1 MWGDFADSS
10 SGVTSNLGYVEEGNI
25 KKFKFTT
32 QAQRVRFLT
41 EDIDVEQVMSE
52 QKMSREEAVDY
63 INRTIG
69 REKWLAPKSFWEH
82 SIKSIPNQRF
92 FSTVAC
98 VGKTGCLCCAENE
111 KARAQGVTENK
122 MLPYPVR
129 KRFVCPAYVYDLKM
143 VLYVIGAEDFF
154 SSIAKYIEK
163 NGSDVDFELSKEGKG
178 FDTTY
183 IAFFLGKATEK
194 LPDVKVIAP
203 ADIDLFCGE
212 EEARRRMTGGTSK
225 PKSPVHGEEP
235 RRTPTA
241 EEDRE
246 FDRKFDEMAKATTDE
261 KPSVDPS
268 GVFKMPF
275 GTHKGKTFA
284 EIEQIDGRD
293 YIKFLSENSVGTVQI
308 EAEKYLNK

>member
-41 EDIDVEQVMSE
+41 EDVNVKQDISE

-143 VLYVIGAEDFF
+143 VLYVVGAEDFF
-154 SSIAKYIEK
+154 SSVAKYIEK
-163 NGSDVDFELSKEGKG
+163 NGSDIDFELSKEGKG

-183 IAFFLGKATEK
+183 SAFFLGKATEK
-194 LPDVKVIAP
+194 LPDLKVIAP

-235 RRTPTA
+235 RTRPTA

-246 FDRKFDEMAKATTDE
+246 TDRKFDNMKNVE
-261 KPSVDPS
+261 PSPKTE
-268 GVFKMPF
+268 GGEFKIPF

>member
-10 SGVTSNLGYVEEGNI
+10 SGVTSDLGYIEEGNI
-25 KKFKFTT
+25 KKFKFTET
-32 QAQRVRFLT
+32 AQKVRFLT
-41 EDIDVEQVMSE
+41 EDVDVEQVMAE

-98 VGKTGCLCCAENE
+98 IGKTGCLCCAENE

-163 NGSDVDFELSKEGKG
+163 NGSDVDFELSKKGKG

-183 IAFFLGKATEK
+183 SAFFLGKATEK
-194 LPDVKVIAP
+194 LPDIEVIAP
-203 ADIDLFCGE
+203 ADVDLFCGE
-212 EEARRRMTGGTSK
+212 EEARRRMTVGTSK
-225 PKSPVHGEEP
+225 SRSPVHGEES
-235 RRTPTA
+235 RI
-241 EEDRE
+241 
-246 FDRKFDEMAKATTDE
+246 TTDSNFNNMKNIE
-261 KPSVDPS
+261 PSPKAE
-268 GVFKMPF
+268 GGEFKMPF

>member
-41 EDIDVEQVMSE
+41 EDVDVEQIMSE

-154 SSIAKYIEK
+154 SSVAKYIEK
-163 NGSDVDFELSKEGKG
+163 NGSDIDFELSKEGKG

-183 IAFFLGKATEK
+183 SAFFLGKATEK
-194 LPDVKVIAP
+194 LPDLKVIAP

-212 EEARRRMTGGTSK
+212 EEARRRMTGGISK
-225 PKSPVHGEEP
+225 SKSPVHGEEP
-235 RRTPTA
+235 RRMPTA

-246 FDRKFDEMAKATTDE
+246 TDRKFDNMKDAEPSPKAE
-261 KPSVDPS
+261 
-268 GVFKMPF
+268 GGEFKMPF

-293 YIKFLSENSVGTVQI
+293 YIKFLSENSVGIVQI

>member
-154 SSIAKYIEK
+154 SSVAKYIEK
-163 NGSDVDFELSKEGKG
+163 NGSDIDFELSKEGKG

-183 IAFFLGKATEK
+183 SAFFLGKATEK
-194 LPDVKVIAP
+194 LPDLKVIAP

-212 EEARRRMTGGTSK
+212 EEARRKMTGGVSK
-225 PKSPVHGEEP
+225 PKSSVYGEEP
-235 RRTPTA
+235 TRIPTA

-246 FDRKFDEMAKATTDE
+246 FDRKFGNMKDVEPSPKAE
-261 KPSVDPS
+261 
-268 GVFKMPF
+268 GGEFKMPF

-293 YIKFLSENSVGTVQI
+293 YIKFLSENSAGTVQI

>member
-122 MLPYPVR
+122 MRPYPVR

-154 SSIAKYIEK
+154 SSVAKYIEK
-163 NGSDVDFELSKEGKG
+163 NGSDIDFELSKEGKG

-183 IAFFLGKATEK
+183 SAFFLGKATEK
-194 LPDVKVIAP
+194 LPDLKVIAP

-212 EEARRRMTGGTSK
+212 EEARRRMTGGVSK

-235 RRTPTA
+235 TRMPTA

-246 FDRKFDEMAKATTDE
+246 LDRKFDNMKDVEPSPKAGGGE
-261 KPSVDPS
+261 
-268 GVFKMPF
+268 FKMPF

-293 YIKFLSENSVGTVQI
+293 YIKFLSENSAGTVQI

>member
-41 EDIDVEQVMSE
+41 EDVDVEQIMSE

-163 NGSDVDFELSKEGKG
+163 NGSDIDFELSKEGKG

-183 IAFFLGKATEK
+183 SAFFLGKATEK
-194 LPDVKVIAP
+194 LPDIKVIAP

-235 RRTPTA
+235 RV
-241 EEDRE
+241 
-246 FDRKFDEMAKATTDE
+246 TTDE
-261 KPSVDPS
+261 KPSTDPNFNNMKNVEPS
-268 GVFKMPF
+268 PKAEGGEFKMPF

-308 EAEKYLNK
+308 EAEKYLNR

>member
-69 REKWLAPKSFWEH
+69 REKWLA
-82 SIKSIPNQRF
+82 
-92 FSTVAC
+92 
-98 VGKTGCLCCAENE
+98 ENE

-163 NGSDVDFELSKEGKG
+163 NGSDIDFELSKEGKG
-178 FDTTY
+178 FDS
-183 IAFFLGKATEK
+183 L
-194 LPDVKVIAP
+194 
-203 ADIDLFCGE
+203 
-212 EEARRRMTGGTSK
+212 ARQQKNCLT
-225 PKSPVHGEEP
+225 
-235 RRTPTA
+235 
-241 EEDRE
+241 
-246 FDRKFDEMAKATTDE
+246 
-261 KPSVDPS
+261 
-268 GVFKMPF
+268 
-275 GTHKGKTFA
+275 
-284 EIEQIDGRD
+284 
-293 YIKFLSENSVGTVQI
+293 
-308 EAEKYLNK
+308 

>member
-10 SGVTSNLGYVEEGNI
+10 SGVTSNLGYIEEGNI
-25 KKFKFTT
+25 KKFRFTT

-41 EDIDVEQVMSE
+41 EDVDVEQVVSE

-154 SSIAKYIEK
+154 SGVAKYIGK
-163 NGSDVDFELSKEGKG
+163 YGSDVDFELSKEGKG

-183 IAFFLGKATEK
+183 GAFFLGKATEK
-194 LPDVKVIAP
+194 LPDIKVIAP

-235 RRTPTA
+235 RRMPTA

-246 FDRKFDEMAKATTDE
+246 FDRKFDSMKDAEPSPKAE
-261 KPSVDPS
+261 
-268 GVFKMPF
+268 GGEFKMPF

>member
-10 SGVTSNLGYVEEGNI
+10 SGMTSNLGYVEEGNI

-41 EDIDVEQVMSE
+41 EDVDVEQIMFE

-122 MLPYPVR
+122 LLPYPVR
-129 KRFVCPAYVYDLKM
+129 KRFVCPVYVYDLKM

-163 NGSDVDFELSKEGKG
+163 NGSDIDFELSKEGKG

-183 IAFFLGKATEK
+183 SAFFLGKATEK
-194 LPDVKVIAP
+194 LPDLKVIAP

-212 EEARRRMTGGTSK
+212 EEAHRRMTGGTSK
-225 PKSPVHGEEP
+225 PKSPVHGEESA
-235 RRTPTA
+235 RMPTA

-246 FDRKFDEMAKATTDE
+246 FDRKFDNMKSVEPLPKAE
-261 KPSVDPS
+261 
-268 GVFKMPF
+268 GGEFKMPF
-275 GTHKGKTFA
+275 GTYKGKTFA

-293 YIKFLSENSVGTVQI
+293 YIKFLSENSVGAVQI
-308 EAEKYLNK
+308 EAEKYLGK

>member
-1 MWGDFADSS
+1 
-10 SGVTSNLGYVEEGNI
+10 
-25 KKFKFTT
+25 
-32 QAQRVRFLT
+32 
-41 EDIDVEQVMSE
+41 
-52 QKMSREEAVDY
+52 
-63 INRTIG
+63 
-69 REKWLAPKSFWEH
+69 
-82 SIKSIPNQRF
+82 
-92 FSTVAC
+92 
-98 VGKTGCLCCAENE
+98 
-111 KARAQGVTENK
+111 

-129 KRFVCPAYVYDLKM
+129 KRFICPAYVYDLKM

-163 NGSDVDFELSKEGKG
+163 NGSDIDFELSKEGKG

-183 IAFFLGKATEK
+183 SAFFLGKATEK
-194 LPDVKVIAP
+194 LPDLKVIAP

-225 PKSPVHGEEP
+225 LKSPVHGEES
-235 RRTPTA
+235 RV
-241 EEDRE
+241 
-246 FDRKFDEMAKATTDE
+246 TTDE
-261 KPSVDPS
+261 KPSADPS
-268 GVFKMPF
+268 FDSMKNVEPKAGDGEFKMPF

>member
-41 EDIDVEQVMSE
+41 EDVDVEQVMSE

-129 KRFVCPAYVYDLKM
+129 KRFVCPAYVYDLKI

-154 SSIAKYIEK
+154 SSVAKYIGK
-163 NGSDVDFELSKEGKG
+163 YGSDVDFELSKEGKG

-183 IAFFLGKATEK
+183 SAFFLGKSTEK
-194 LPDVKVIAP
+194 LPELKVIAP
-203 ADIDLFCGE
+203 ADVDLFCGE
-212 EEARRRMTGGTSK
+212 EEACRRMTGGTSK
-225 PKSPVHGEEP
+225 PKSPVHGEESSFES
-235 RRTPTA
+235 T
-241 EEDRE
+241 
-246 FDRKFDEMAKATTDE
+246 KVTTDE
-261 KPSVDPS
+261 KPSVEPS
-268 GVFKMPF
+268 AEFKMPF

>member
-10 SGVTSNLGYVEEGNI
+10 SGVTSNLGYIEEGNI

-154 SSIAKYIEK
+154 SSVAKYIEK
-163 NGSDVDFELSKEGKG
+163 NGSDIDFELSKEGKG

-183 IAFFLGKATEK
+183 SAFFLGKATEK
-194 LPDVKVIAP
+194 LPDLKVIAP

-235 RRTPTA
+235 RV
-241 EEDRE
+241 
-246 FDRKFDEMAKATTDE
+246 TTDE

-268 GVFKMPF
+268 FDDMKNVEPKAGGGEFKMPF

-284 EIEQIDGRD
+284 EIEQVDGRD

>member
-41 EDIDVEQVMSE
+41 EDVDVEQIMSE

-98 VGKTGCLCCAENE
+98 VGKTVCLCCAENE

-154 SSIAKYIEK
+154 SGIAKYIEK
-163 NGSDVDFELSKEGKG
+163 NGSDIDFELSKEGKG

-183 IAFFLGKATEK
+183 SAFFLGKATEK
-194 LPDVKVIAP
+194 LPDLKVIAP

-212 EEARRRMTGGTSK
+212 EETRRRMTGGTSK

-235 RRTPTA
+235 RV
-241 EEDRE
+241 
-246 FDRKFDEMAKATTDE
+246 TTDE
-261 KPSVDPS
+261 KPSTDPS
-268 GVFKMPF
+268 FNNMRNVEPSPKTEDGEFKMPF

-284 EIEQIDGRD
+284 EIEQIDGLE

-308 EAEKYLNK
+308 EAEKYLNNK

>member
-25 KKFKFTT
+25 RKFKFTT

-41 EDIDVEQVMSE
+41 EDVDVEQVMSD

-154 SSIAKYIEK
+154 SGVAKYIEK
-163 NGSDVDFELSKEGKG
+163 NGSDIDFELSKEGKG

-183 IAFFLGKATEK
+183 SAFFLGKATEK
-194 LPDVKVIAP
+194 LPDITVMSP

-212 EEARRRMTGGTSK
+212 EEARRRMTGGVSK

-235 RRTPTA
+235 RRMPIE

-246 FDRKFDEMAKATTDE
+246 TDRKFDAMRDVEPKSE
-261 KPSVDPS
+261 S
-268 GVFKMPF
+268 GEFKMPF

-293 YIKFLSENSVGTVQI
+293 YIKFLSENSVGVVQM

>member
-1 MWGDFADSS
+1 
-10 SGVTSNLGYVEEGNI
+10 
-25 KKFKFTT
+25 
-32 QAQRVRFLT
+32 
-41 EDIDVEQVMSE
+41 MSE

-154 SSIAKYIEK
+154 SSVAKYIEK
-163 NGSDVDFELSKEGKG
+163 NGSDIDFELSKEGKG

-183 IAFFLGKATEK
+183 SAFFLGKATEK
-194 LPDVKVIAP
+194 LPDLKVIAP

-212 EEARRRMTGGTSK
+212 EEARRRMTGGTFK

-235 RRTPTA
+235 KQDFDDVKEIEPLPKA
-241 EEDRE
+241 EGGE
-246 FDRKFDEMAKATTDE
+246 
-261 KPSVDPS
+261 
-268 GVFKMPF
+268 FKMPF

-293 YIKFLSENSVGTVQI
+293 YIKFLSENSVGIVQI
-308 EAEKYLNK
+308 EAEKYLDK

>member
-10 SGVTSNLGYVEEGNI
+10 SGVTSNLGYIEEGNI

-41 EDIDVEQVMSE
+41 EDVDVEQVMSE

-154 SSIAKYIEK
+154 SSVAKYIEK
-163 NGSDVDFELSKEGKG
+163 NGSDIDFELSKEGKG

-183 IAFFLGKATEK
+183 SAFFLGKATEK
-194 LPDVKVIAP
+194 LPDIKVIAP

-212 EEARRRMTGGTSK
+212 EEARRRITGGTSK
-225 PKSPVHGEEP
+225 PKSPAHGEEP
-235 RRTPTA
+235 RRAPTA

-246 FDRKFDEMAKATTDE
+246 TDRNFDNMK
-261 KPSVDPS
+261 SVEHKTE
-268 GVFKMPF
+268 GGEFKMPF

>member
-10 SGVTSNLGYVEEGNI
+10 SGVTSNLGYIEEGNV

-41 EDIDVEQVMSE
+41 EDIDVEQIMSE
-52 QKMSREEAVDY
+52 QRMSREEAVDY

-98 VGKTGCLCCAENE
+98 IGKTGCLCCAENE

-154 SSIAKYIEK
+154 SSVAKYIEK

-183 IAFFLGKATEK
+183 SAFFLGKATEK

-235 RRTPTA
+235 TSIPTA

-246 FDRKFDEMAKATTDE
+246 TDRKFDNMKNVEPLPKAE
-261 KPSVDPS
+261 
-268 GVFKMPF
+268 GGEFKMPF

>member
-10 SGVTSNLGYVEEGNI
+10 SGVTSDLGYIEEGNI
-25 KKFKFTT
+25 KKFKFTET
-32 QAQRVRFLT
+32 AQKVRFLT
-41 EDIDVEQVMSE
+41 EDVDVEQVMAE

-98 VGKTGCLCCAENE
+98 IGKTGCLCCAENE

-163 NGSDVDFELSKEGKG
+163 NGSDVDFELSKKGKG

-183 IAFFLGKATEK
+183 SAFFLGKATEK
-194 LPDVKVIAP
+194 LSDIEVIAP
-203 ADIDLFCGE
+203 ADVDLFCGE
-212 EEARRRMTGGTSK
+212 EEARRRMTSGTSK
-225 PKSPVHGEEP
+225 SRSPVHGEES
-235 RRTPTA
+235 RI
-241 EEDRE
+241 
-246 FDRKFDEMAKATTDE
+246 TTDSNFNNMKNIE
-261 KPSVDPS
+261 PSPKAE
-268 GVFKMPF
+268 GGEFKMPF

>member
-10 SGVTSNLGYVEEGNI
+10 SGITSSLGYIEEGNV

-41 EDIDVEQVMSE
+41 EDVDVEQIMFE

-69 REKWLAPKSFWEH
+69 REKWLAPKPFWEH

-98 VGKTGCLCCAENE
+98 LGKTMCLCCAENE

-143 VLYVIGAEDFF
+143 VLYVVGAEDFF
-154 SSIAKYIEK
+154 SSVAKYIEK
-163 NGSDVDFELSKEGKG
+163 NGSDIDFELSKEGKG

-183 IAFFLGKATEK
+183 SAFFLGKATEK
-194 LPDVKVIAP
+194 LPDVKVIPP

-212 EEARRRMTGGTSK
+212 EEARRRMTGGTST
-225 PKSPVHGEEP
+225 PKSPVHGEES
-235 RRTPTA
+235 RI
-241 EEDRE
+241 
-246 FDRKFDEMAKATTDE
+246 TTDE
-261 KPSVDPS
+261 KPSVNPNFNNMKNTEPLPKAE
-268 GVFKMPF
+268 GGEFKMPF

>member
-10 SGVTSNLGYVEEGNI
+10 SGVTSNLGYVEEGNV

-41 EDIDVEQVMSE
+41 EDVDVEQIMSE
-52 QKMSREEAVDY
+52 QKMTREEAVDY

-82 SIKSIPNQRF
+82 SVKSIPNQRF
-92 FSTVAC
+92 FSTIAC

-111 KARAQGVTENK
+111 VAREKGVTENK

-129 KRFVCPAYVYDLKM
+129 KRFICPAYVYDLKM
-143 VLYVIGAEDFF
+143 VLYVVGAEDFF

-163 NGSDVDFELSKEGKG
+163 NGSDIDFELSKEGKG

-183 IAFFLGKATEK
+183 SAFFLGKATEK
-194 LPDVKVIAP
+194 LPKLEVLAP
-203 ADIDLFCGE
+203 ADLDLFCGE

-235 RRTPTA
+235 KS
-241 EEDRE
+241 
-246 FDRKFDEMAKATTDE
+246 FDDMEKVTTDE
-261 KPSVDPS
+261 KPSEDVE
-268 GVFKMPF
+268 FKMPF

-308 EAEKYLNK
+308 EAEKYLKK

>member
-10 SGVTSNLGYVEEGNI
+10 SGVTSNLGYIEEGNI

-41 EDIDVEQVMSE
+41 EDINVEQVMSE

-98 VGKTGCLCCAENE
+98 IGKTGCLCCAENE

-129 KRFVCPAYVYDLKM
+129 KRFICPAYVYDLKM

-154 SSIAKYIEK
+154 SSVAKYIEK
-163 NGSDVDFELSKEGKG
+163 NGSDIDFELSKEGKG

-183 IAFFLGKATEK
+183 SAFFLGKATEK
-194 LPDVKVIAP
+194 LPDLKVIAP
-203 ADIDLFCGE
+203 ADVDLFCGE

-235 RRTPTA
+235 RRMPTA

-246 FDRKFDEMAKATTDE
+246 VDRKFDAMKNVEPLPKAE
-261 KPSVDPS
+261 S
-268 GVFKMPF
+268 GEFKMPF

-293 YIKFLSENSVGTVQI
+293 YIKFLSENSVGIVQT
-308 EAEKYLNK
+308 EAEKYLNR